1 MPIIPESFCVD
12 HGALIKTLDTK
23 AQVSF
28 PGCRKILE
36 GKVEVEGTGSSSSG
50 DEGGEGDSFNEGT
63 QEMPL

>member
-1 MPIIPESFCVD
+1 MPIVQESFCVD

-28 PGCRKILE
+28 PGYRKILE

-50 DEGGEGDSFNEGT
+50 DEVGEGDSFNEGA